1 MVLKVLRKNL
11 FYITWVLPLLLLLP
25 SHTVAYSPYNSSFT
39 PDHIRY
45 LQNETRALLTHSWD
59 SYMKFA
65 FPYDEITPITCQP
78 YGPDWDDFEDT
89 VRNDARGNIS
99 LMVLDNLDT
108 LIIFEKWDE
117 LEYVLKYLRDNQWVM
132 FEQDT
137 IVQVFETSIR
147 HLGGLLSAHLL
158 LTDVTNKSKL
168 PEKYGR
174 FEKICDK
181 YDGFLLKMAHDLGMK
196 LIPSYKTKTNIP
208 VPRINLKG
216 GLSVVPPR
224 LQKDACTSGV
234 MTPVLEFTLLSK
246 LTGDYQFEYYT
257 QLSFWKLW
265 SLKLEL
271 NLLPMTIDPIS
282 NYWKDSIS
290 GIGANI
296 DSFYEYAAKS
306 SILFNDDYMWSV
318 FKTSYKALLSHLA
331 QGGKGTMI
339 FPNIGVYDGVIFSD
353 WIDLLGAF
361 WSGLQVLTGQL
372 EDAIKTHIVYL
383 KIWDYFDLIPERW
396 KYNHNSIKNKKKK
409 FRAEDSID
417 LEWYPL
423 RPEFIESTYYLYRA
437 TRDPMYL
444 QIGERVLNLLND
456 KYKAPCGLSGL
467 QDVRINLR
475 QDVMESFVVGETL
488 KYLYLLF
495 DTNDE
500 IFLHDSSVMN
510 NKNWIFSTEAHP
522 LWLSKEMDVLGDS
535 KDLNES
541 FSKRM
546 FNKYISKSTKDLI
559 DTPNASFIRNI
570 TLPTP
575 RSFEIESSS
584 DISHIAKRD
593 PFAGRFEMC
602 QLNPWTKSS
611 SSFLESSYY
620 KWPYLF
626 NADYAFAK
634 SLKKPRYLNQ
644 TNLDGSYVE
653 LTKDFYDKFTMFGDD
668 SALVCPRMATTSIYE
683 VFWGDIKQSG
693 YVEISEIYHTKK
705 VKDSIMAPGD
715 LWIPELD
722 ALRVVLEELVPGK
735 IDTCNNYITEDYI
748 LSLQDSEEVNQIKL
762 INSCLRIKRVNGI
775 TLEDDAI
782 VWTLPFE
789 QPQQPSKGLT
799 AIAITS
805 DARVVIQ
812 GKVVENL
819 LVWYG

>member
-1 MVLKVLRKNL
+1 MISKVLRCHIFHIALVLSTQL
-11 FYITWVLPLLLLLP
+11 FSLT
-25 SHTVAYSPYNSSFT
+25 SAYSPYNSSFT

-78 YGPDWDDFEDT
+78 YGPDFTDIEDT

-108 LIIFEKWDE
+108 LIIFEKWDD
-117 LEYVLKYLRDNQWVM
+117 LEYVLKYLKDNQYNM
-132 FEQDT
+132 FNQDT

-158 LTDVTNKSKL
+158 LTDVTIKGKL
-168 PEKYGR
+168 SDKYQR
-174 FEKICDK
+174 FEMICKK
-181 YDGFLLKMAHDLGMK
+181 YDGFLLRMARDLGLK
-196 LIPSYKTKTNIP
+196 LIPSYKTSTNIP
-208 VPRINLKG
+208 VPRINLKQ
-216 GLSVVPPR
+216 GLSQVPPK

-306 SILFNDDYMWSV
+306 AILFDDDYMWSV
-318 FKTSYKALLSHLA
+318 FKTSYKALLTHLA

-372 EDAIKTHIVYL
+372 QDAIKTHVVYL
-383 KIWDYFDLIPERW
+383 KIWDYFELIPERW
-396 KYNHNSIKNKKKK
+396 IYTHHNVKNKKKK
-409 FRAEDSID
+409 FKAEDSID

-437 TRDPMYL
+437 TKDPMYL

-495 DTNDE
+495 DTKDE
-500 IFLHDSSVMN
+500 IFLHDSSIMN

-522 LWLSKEMDVLGDS
+522 LWLSKHMDSLGDS
-535 KDLNES
+535 KDLNDS
-541 FSKRM
+541 FTKRM
-546 FNKYISKSTKDLI
+546 FNKYISKSTRDLI
-559 DTPNASFIRNI
+559 DKPNASFIRNI
-570 TLPTP
+570 TLPDP
-575 RSFEIESSS
+575 RSFEIESSG

-593 PFAGRFEMC
+593 PFAQRFKTC
-602 QLNPWTKSS
+602 QLNPWKKSS

-626 NADYAFAK
+626 SADYAFEK

-644 TNLDGSYVE
+644 TNLDGSYIE
-653 LTKDFYDKFTMFGDD
+653 LTKDFYDKFTMFEEKD
-668 SALVCPRMATTSIYE
+668 LICPIMSTTAIYE

-693 YVEISEIYHTKK
+693 YVEISEIYHTKE

-722 ALRVVLEELVPGK
+722 SLRVVLEELVPGK
-735 IDTCNNYITEDYI
+735 IDTFNNYITEDYI
-748 LSLQDSEEVNQIKL
+748 LSLQDSEEVNDIRI

-775 TLEDDAI
+775 TLGDDAI

-789 QPQQPSKGLT
+789 QPELGAKGHT
-799 AIAITS
+799 EIGITS